1 MLDNSYQAVVTAA
14 LSVTCPSHS
23 STVSKLEIYFVLAEN
38 KSEKGSFWLSTIFP
52 TTDVLEGGR
61 HVFRE
66 S

>member
-1 MLDNSYQAVVTAA
+1 
-14 LSVTCPSHS
+14 
-23 STVSKLEIYFVLAEN
+23 VSKLEIYFVLAEN